1 MQQEKHK
8 SMEDTWSTEEL
19 KRKLKSE
26 SSNEKRHK
34 ERRPQREEDRDEH
47 ADRRHKSGR
56 KERDRH
62 NESDRQTER
71 RERHGYPDKER
82 GERHGNPNGERRETD
97 KYPESDTPADKE
109 RDRVRE
115 HRREKEK
122 PRDTERPHVSERHRT
137 GEKERIKE
145 KTYRGENSA
154 KDHGTS
160 DLTKEERMVR
170 ESLEKSKRRSEDRE
184 RRHQEKR
191 EKEKRKQE
199 NEEYKDRD
207 IRHQKQQDSFGGD
220 HEKERKS
227 GDRKHSKDPDSDKRH
242 HTRRE
247 KEVRGNTEVRF
258 SEDSVQNVDRRK
270 EKHSKERHSQ
280 KEDRERR
287 HREKSEQKDREK
299 KNTDNEENRVHHKRS
314 IESNPKQGSDNEKD
328 IEEIIQSS
336 DAPYD
341 DSTNYE
347 EDFEDYDDDFEEAS
361 EESTPLEEQPP
372 VQRNRE
378 LEEIQKAMLLENEN
392 ITPVPAVHQQK
403 VHDHHDQ
410 DLEPGE
416 LNSSRKA
423 HRGVFIDFGSAKQ
436 RQVSS
441 QIASKQKKRSLEILR
456 LIDLDFS
463 STFSLLD
470 LAPVKEYE
478 MYIRNFGKSNTKQA
492 YVQCNDD
499 AVDRDIQTEEIDIE
513 EKWTQHPAEGAVVCG
528 GHKNDSQGNMGLQS
542 KVDSQRLTG
551 FLRSAA
557 QVMAVLLEEN
567 RSEYQSRSKVHS
579 KEPCMSISE
588 GCFHLNTNLPLLQG
602 RKVYHLQFSEAQ
614 RHLLLTVHSQSNKS
628 ISAFLSDQYLICVW
642 NIWQPS
648 SPQNILMCES
658 KVKCCCF
665 SPGKASLVFAGTVD
679 GSVLVWDLR
688 EDFSMHQTLTIED
701 VNWTFR
707 SVTFSTDGVFS
718 YVNHTH
724 QVKSIEPVPTVEAK
738 EPGISALSSQ
748 GEEVS
753 GLSFQLASL
762 DENGHLIFWVVVEL
776 RKVDLAGSQNDLGLI
791 PGGKVKL
798 VHSSSINLNDKFFH
812 KDVLTLGSP
821 ETMNI
826 KFLPQDS
833 NHFVIGTDIGIV
845 THGTRYGLIEPP
857 VQYSSLHSKLRPS
870 KVTVIDFS
878 PFAMPAFLAG
888 CTDGCI
894 RLHTMSAEYPVLQ
907 WNDTTGGQSII
918 ALQWSLTRPT
928 MFFVLD
934 AASSIH
940 IWDLLQNDLQPIAK
954 ESITSDQVLSMS
966 VFGEPEKNNNV
977 MGLALSKASGT
988 VEIQYIKKKWAKP
1001 QPKELEKL
1009 QLILQEIL

>member
-8 SMEDTWSTEEL
+8 SKEDTWTTEEL
-19 KRKLKSE
+19 KRQLKTMQSE

-34 ERRPQREEDRDEH
+34 ERRPQREDRDEH
-47 ADRRHKSGR
+47 ADRRHKSER

-62 NESDRQTER
+62 SESDRQTER
-71 RERHGYPDKER
+71 IERRGYPDKER
-82 GERHGNPNGERRETD
+82 VERPGKPNGERRETD
-97 KYPESDTPADKE
+97 KYPESDTLADKE

-122 PRDTERPHVSERHRT
+122 PRDTERPRVSERHRT

-160 DLTKEERMVR
+160 ELTKEERMVR

-199 NEEYKDRD
+199 NEEYKDQD
-207 IRHQKQQDSFGGD
+207 IRRQKQQEDLFGGD
-220 HEKERKS
+220 HEKERRS
-227 GDRKHSKDPDSDKRH
+227 GDRKHSKDPESDKRH

-258 SEDSVQNVDRRK
+258 AEDSVQNVDRRK

-287 HREKSEQKDREK
+287 HREKSEQKEREK
-299 KNTDNEENRVHHKRS
+299 KNTDNE
-314 IESNPKQGSDNEKD
+314 D
-328 IEEIIQSS
+328 IEEIIQRS

-347 EDFEDYDDDFEEAS
+347 EDFENYDDDFEEPS

-410 DLEPGE
+410 DLEPRE
-416 LNSSRKA
+416 LNSSRKV
-423 HRGVFIDFGSAKQ
+423 HKGVFIDFGSAKQ

-499 AVDRDIQTEEIDIE
+499 AVDRDLQTEEIDIE

-528 GHKNDSQGNMGLQS
+528 GHKNDSQGKVGQS

-602 RKVYHLQFSEAQ
+602 RKVYRLQFSEAQ

-658 KVKCCCF
+658 EVKCCCF

-753 GLSFQLASL
+753 GLSFQIASL

-776 RKVDLAGSQNDLGLI
+776 RKVDLAGSQSDLGLI

-798 VHSSSINLNDKFFH
+798 VHSSSINLIDKFFH

-870 KVTVIDFS
+870 KVTAIDFS

-894 RLHTMSAEYPVLQ
+894 RLHTMSAEYPVMQ

-977 MGLALSKASGT
+977 MGLALSKESGT